1 MGEHGSRTCLIWLPL
16 LLVRVNTGVRSD
28 EDCRSLSSSDTC
40 SP

>member
-16 LLVRVNTGVRSD
+16 LLGRVSTGVRSD
-28 EDCRSLSSSDTC
+28 EDRSLSSSDTC